1 MFRGNQQ
8 TAQMMTTKST
18 SRVTFRFALIV
29 SGRTLSAG
37 LGGGMFET
45 ESFDPISG
53 NYKTFNE
60 TLFKFEVH
68 SLCKKAR
75 GKIKCVQWVF
85 CLLKIE
91 YSCYHVSD

>member
-1 MFRGNQQ
+1 MWNKLIKSIVLPEKKKQMFRGNQQ

-53 NYKTFNE
+53 NYKTFDE
-60 TLFKFEVH
+60 TLF
-68 SLCKKAR
+68 
-75 GKIKCVQWVF
+75 
-85 CLLKIE
+85 
-91 YSCYHVSD
+91 